1 MTTTTPV
8 DGSYAAGLA
17 MKTATQAKGSSNLG
31 QEDFL
36 KLLTTQLQNQDP
48 FQPMENGE
56 FLAQM
61 AQFSTVSGIEQLNGT
76 LSGIGEGLGS
86 FRTATAASLIGR
98 SVLVPGTLARADEA
112 GGVHGAAT
120 LTDPAEAVVVTY
132 SHSVTGQ
139 LLHSQTLGPQKAGQ
153 VNFGWDEVPASL
165 VSSRVPLRV
174 SVSAANADGSVP
186 LAPSVYARVLSVG
199 STTDD
204 RGTLLEVEDQGR
216 VPAESVTSFR

>member
-1 MTTTTPV
+1 MTAIDPAT
-8 DGSYAAGLA
+8 SAGLA
-17 MKTATQAKGSSNLG
+17 LRTTTRSTGTSNLG

-76 LSGIGEGLGS
+76 LSGIGASLGQ
-86 FRTATAASLIGR
+86 FRAANAASLIGR
-98 SVLVPGTLARADEA
+98 SVLVEGTLVRPDAD
-112 GGVHGAAT
+112 GAARGSAS

-132 SHSVTGQ
+132 SNSVTGE
-139 LLHSQTLGPQKAGQ
+139 LLHSQTLGPQQAGP
-153 VNFGWDEVPASL
+153 VAFGWDELPASL

-174 SVSAANADGSVP
+174 SVTAATAEGSQP
-186 LAPSVYARVLSVG
+186 LAPSVYSRVLSVG
-199 STTDD
+199 TAADGSVV
-204 RGTLLEVEDQGR
+204 LEVEDKGT
-216 VPAESVTSFR
+216 VSAETITSFR